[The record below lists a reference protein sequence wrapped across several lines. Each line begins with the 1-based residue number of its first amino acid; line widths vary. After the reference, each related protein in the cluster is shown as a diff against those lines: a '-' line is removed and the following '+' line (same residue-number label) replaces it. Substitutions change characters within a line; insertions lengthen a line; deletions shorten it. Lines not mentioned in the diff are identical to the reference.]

1 MVATEGA
8 DLAGGDRRVRR
19 IGARPQ
25 AVLLAPLP
33 VIPAIAV
40 AAVQM
45 TVTASPLKE
54 LFAFAV
60 TPNLLKSGCGSTTAW
75 LQYEGH
81 GLFQR
86 TLCASV
92 AATASTNIA

>member
-1 MVATEGA
+1 
-8 DLAGGDRRVRR
+8 
-19 IGARPQ
+19 
-25 AVLLAPLP
+25 
-33 VIPAIAV
+33 
-40 AAVQM
+40 M

-60 TPNLLKSGCGSTTAW
+60 TPNLLKSGCGSTTDW